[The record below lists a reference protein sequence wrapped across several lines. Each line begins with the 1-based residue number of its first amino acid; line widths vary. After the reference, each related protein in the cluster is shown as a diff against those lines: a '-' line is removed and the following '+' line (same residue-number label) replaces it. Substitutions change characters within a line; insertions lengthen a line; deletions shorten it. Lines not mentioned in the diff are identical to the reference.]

1 MFWRAL
7 DDGVS
12 VSVKVQPRSRRP
24 GLQGSDGDRLR
35 IGVAEPPEDGRAN
48 KAVCRTLAELLRVA
62 PSAVSVASGASSRDK
77 TLRVVGDSVA
87 FIARLTAL

>member
-7 DDGVS
+7 DHGVS

-24 GLQGSDGDRLR
+24 GLQCADDARLC

-48 KAVCRTLAELLRVA
+48 RAVCTTLAELLKVA
-62 PSAVSVASGASSRDK
+62 PSTVSVTKGARSRDK
-77 TLRVVGDSVA
+77 TLCVMGDPAVI
-87 FIARLTAL
+87 IARLTAL